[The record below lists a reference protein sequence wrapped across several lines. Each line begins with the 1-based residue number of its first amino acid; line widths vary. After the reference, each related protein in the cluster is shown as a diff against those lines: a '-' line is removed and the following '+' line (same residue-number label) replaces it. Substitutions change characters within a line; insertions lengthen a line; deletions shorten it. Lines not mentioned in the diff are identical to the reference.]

1 MRPVPRWA
9 VPRAVHQGVVVLS
22 GWGALL
28 AAALPDPGRPVL
40 TAVGFA
46 AAACVIAATGEWRV
60 AGTVAV
66 GLVTL
71 TVLLAAVL
79 DASSWR
85 AVQVLAATV
94 SLLAMVAALDR
105 AEAPRG
111 PATVT
116 AVKAPPGSRWGP
128 PALAVGSAALVS
140 YTAARSVVPS
150 VGLVLLGLG
159 AAVAALVLATGAHR
173 RRDRQDQ
180 P

>member
-1 MRPVPRWA
+1 MTPRS
-9 VPRAVHQGVVVLS
+9 VPRALHQGVVVLA

-28 AAALPDPGRPVL
+28 VSAPPDPGRPVL
-40 TAVGFA
+40 TAAGLSAV
-46 AAACVIAATGEWRV
+46 ACLLAATGEWPE

-85 AVQVLAATV
+85 AAQVLASAV
-94 SLLAMVAALDR
+94 LLLATVAALDR

-111 PATVT
+111 PA
-116 AVKAPPGSRWGP
+116 AVPVLRAPVGSRWGP

-150 VGLVLLGLG
+150 VGLVLVGLG

-173 RRDRQDQ
+173 R
-180 P
+180 